1 MKVYETKQIR
11 NLALLGHA
19 GSGKTT
25 LSESILLEG
34 GAITRRGTVEER
46 NTVSDYYEYEQER
59 GCSVFSTPLFTEW
72 KDHKFNI
79 LDTPGYD
86 DYIGEMVSSLRVADI
101 GAIVINAHSGVEV
114 GTENGWTQAEKN
126 NKPVMFILNKIDN
139 DQVDFDKSAADL
151 KERFGNSVVFVQ
163 YPGNKGAGFNQIID
177 VLGKKTMQF
186 SGVGEP
192 KYSDAPADA
201 AFEQFRG
208 ELMEAIAETDE
219 DLMNKYFDAGELTDE
234 EMLNGFK
241 KAFINRQIF
250 PVLVASS
257 KLGVGVSSIMQ
268 FMIDYCP
275 SPLEVLPA
283 KPDDDKDIIADAKAP
298 ISLFVYKM
306 LSEAHLGEMTFFR
319 VMSGTLKTGV
329 DLINEQKNATERF
342 NQLFIVNG
350 KKRVEIE
357 ALQAGDIGATVKLKS
372 THSSH
377 TLHEKG
383 KNISFPAISYPNP
396 KIRIAIVP
404 KVKGEEEKI
413 GLALNAIH
421 LEDPT
426 LIIKHSQELRQ
437 TIISAQGDLHLA
449 AIKWRLSNRFKVEA
463 EFIDPKV
470 PYRETIQKQVKGS
483 YRHKKQSG
491 GSGQFAEVHMLIEPW
506 YEDMPNPAGIT
517 VRGKELIDLDWG
529 GKLEYLNCI
538 VGGVIDQRF
547 MPAILKGV
555 MDKMQFGPLT
565 GSYVRDIRVAIYDG
579 KMHPVDSNEAAFKT
593 AGMNVFKENFTQA
606 SPKLLEPIYN
616 VEIKVPED
624 FVGDVMSDLP
634 SRRGVIL
641 GIDSEGR
648 YQIIKA
654 RMPLAEL
661 DKYATGLRA
670 MTQARATY
678 SSEFS
683 EYAAVPPNV
692 QQELI
697 DAYKKLNTDDE

>member
-114 GTENGWTQAEKN
+114 GTENGWSQAEKN

-186 SGVGEP
+186 SGTGEP

-234 EMLNGFK
+234 EMLTGFK

-283 KPDDDKDIIADAKAP
+283 KTDDDKDIIADAKAP

-383 KNISFPAISYPNP
+383 KTISFPAISYPNP

-517 VRGKELIDLDWG
+517 VRGKEVIDLDWG

-616 VEIKVPED
+616 VEIRVPED

-670 MTQARATY
+670 MTQGRATY

>member
-25 LSESILLEG
+25 LSEAMLFEG

-46 NTVSDYYEYEQER
+46 NTTSDYYELEQER
-59 GCSVFSTPLFTEW
+59 GCSVFSTPMFSEW
-72 KDHKFNI
+72 KDIKFNI

-86 DYIGEMVSSLRVADI
+86 DYIGEMVSSLTVADM
-101 GAIVINAHSGVEV
+101 GVLVVNAHSGIEV
-114 GTENGWTQAEKN
+114 GTENGWAQADKL
-126 NKPVMFILNKIDN
+126 NKPVVFVLNKVDN
-139 DQVDFDKSAADL
+139 DQFDLEKNVSEL

-177 VLGKKTMQF
+177 VLNNKTLQF
-186 SGVGEP
+186 SGSGDPAVSAAP
-192 KYSDAPADA
+192 SDPE
-201 AFEQFRG
+201 FEQFRG

-234 EMLNGFK
+234 EMKIGLKNAIIK
-241 KAFINRQIF
+241 RQIF
-250 PVLVASS
+250 PVLVSSS
-257 KLGVGVSSIMQ
+257 KLNIGVNSLMQ
-268 FMIDYCP
+268 FIVDYCP
-275 SPLEVLPA
+275 SPLDAIPA
-283 KPDDDKDIIADAKAP
+283 KSTEDKVIPADAKGP
-298 ISLFVYKM
+298 IALFVYKM

-319 VMSGTLKTGV
+319 VMSGTMKAGV
-329 DLINEQKNATERF
+329 DLTNDQKNTVERF
-342 NQLFIVNG
+342 NQIFIVNG
-350 KKRVEIE
+350 KKRVEVE

-372 THSSH
+372 TQSSH

-383 KNISFPAISYPNP
+383 KNIVFPAIAYPNP
-396 KIRIAIVP
+396 KVRAAIVP
-404 KVKGEEEKI
+404 KVKGEEEKV

-426 LIIKHSQELRQ
+426 LIIQHSQELRQ

-449 AIKWRLSNRFKVEA
+449 AIKWRLLNRYKVEA

-491 GSGQFAEVHMLIEPW
+491 GSGQFAEVHMMIEPW

-555 MDKMQFGPLT
+555 MDKMLVGPLT
-565 GSYVRDIRVAIYDG
+565 GSYVRDIRVAVYDG

-616 VEIKVPED
+616 VEIRVPED

-670 MTQARATY
+670 MTQGRATY
-678 SSEFS
+678 TS
-683 EYAAVPPNV
+683 EYAEYQAVPPNV

-697 DAYKKLNTDDE
+697 DAYKKSSTEDE